1 MYSTIV
7 VGVDGHSGGR
17 DAIALART
25 LGGSATE
32 LVLVHVWKGVDGVMA
47 AAAGAQPPV
56 RSGEKLLEQARREL
70 GRPCRTVTHQAAS
83 VAGGLHRQAELL
95 GADLLVVGSSRRQ
108 GAGRVLLGD
117 DALAALHAAPCA
129 LAVAPRGLAG
139 DPRPLRRVGVAYRP
153 GPEGDAAVAAA
164 RAIAREQ
171 RAELHATIV
180 LPILPSAWEGP
191 PFAYVDVVEDITGEH
206 ERSAREQLAGLGPDV
221 VGHVARG
228 VAIEELVRA
237 SQDVDLL
244 VVGSRAHG
252 PLRRLLLGSTA
263 DGVARDAACPVLVVT
278 RGARE
283 AACEPA
289 VAPPAG
295 AGA

>member
-1 MYSTIV
+1 MIDDDGMYSTIV
-7 VGVDGHSGGR
+7 VGVDGHPGGR

-25 LGGSATE
+25 LGGTASD

-56 RSGEKLLEQARREL
+56 RAGEDFLEQARREL

-83 VAGGLHRQAELL
+83 VAGGLRRQAELL

-129 LAVAPRGLAG
+129 LAVAPRGLAA
-139 DPRPLRRVGVAYRP
+139 DAVHRP

-171 RAELHATIV
+171 GAELHATTV
-180 LPILPSAWEGP
+180 LPLLPSVWEGP

-206 ERSAREQLAGLGPDV
+206 ERSAREQLTALGPDV

-228 VAIEELVRA
+228 LAIEELVRA

-263 DGVARDAACPVLVVT
+263 DGVVRDSACPVLVVT
-278 RGARE
+278 RGASE
-283 AACEPA
+283 APSEPTA
-289 VAPPAG
+289 AAPPAG